1 MALTPEQN
9 EAWRSL
15 VLVTHVLDDALDRQS
30 QRDGD
35 LPHAY
40 YKVLVFLYETPGRR
54 MTMSQLAAQQRY
66 STSRMT
72 HAVTSMERSGWVRR
86 VQDEA
91 DRRVRHVE
99 LTEEGV
105 DLVRAV
111 SPKQAQDVR
120 SKVFAQLDPIQV
132 SQLQAISLAIVD
144 GLDAPRAGDALGGF
158 AGGAGPDGDGD

>member
-9 EAWRSL
+9 SAWRSL

-40 YKVLVFLYETPGRR
+40 YKVLVFLYESPGRR
-54 MTMSQLAAQQRY
+54 MSMGELAAHQRY

-72 HAVTSMERSGWVRR
+72 HAVTAMEKSGWVRR
-86 VQDEA
+86 TVSPA
-91 DRRVRHVE
+91 DRRVRLVE
-99 LTEEGV
+99 LTEKGV

-111 SPKQAQDVR
+111 SPQQVIDVR
-120 SKVFAQLDPIQV
+120 QKAFAHLDSTQVQQLE
-132 SQLQAISLAIVD
+132 AISLAIVQGID
-144 GLDAPRAGDALGGF
+144 
-158 AGGAGPDGDGD
+158 DGDGD